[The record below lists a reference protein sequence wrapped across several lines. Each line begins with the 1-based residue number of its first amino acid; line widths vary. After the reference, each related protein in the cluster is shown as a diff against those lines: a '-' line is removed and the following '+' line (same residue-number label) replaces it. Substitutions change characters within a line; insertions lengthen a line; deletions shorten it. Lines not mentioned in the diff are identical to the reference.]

1 MADTRGDDVAVLL
14 MNYGGPEGPEDCEP
28 YLRNI
33 FLDPDL
39 IPIPGLIRPLVARLA
54 GRRRAPQLQKNYEAM
69 GRYTPTLQETMDQAR
84 ALENALGERFRCY
97 VGMRYWKPFIREAC
111 DAMTSAGF
119 RHIVLL
125 PLYPHE
131 SRTTTGSSISE
142 ARRCLRSLKWSGQV
156 SEIRSFWDAPG
167 YLDALAEKVAGAI
180 RGAPDGT
187 RVLFT
192 AHGLPLSV
200 ARKDPYPSQVART
213 VLQISARAGVACRE
227 ITIAGLDQGPFRT
240 DASEETLG
248 GISGTL
254 AWQSKVGPMRW
265 LEPSVETVMGAWKIE
280 GVRRL
285 VVVPVAFVN
294 EHSETLYELD
304 VLYGDMARE
313 MGMEFVRVP
322 TLQVHPAFIEALA
335 GLVREAAE

>member
-1 MADTRGDDVAVLL
+1 MAETRGDDVAVLL

-39 IPIPGLIRPLVARLA
+39 IPIPGLIRPLVARMA

-69 GRYTPTLQETMDQAR
+69 GRYTPTLQETTDQAR
-84 ALENALGERFRCY
+84 ALEAALGARYRCY

-111 DAMTSAGF
+111 DAITSEGF

-142 ARRCLRSLKWSGQV
+142 ARRCLRALKWSGQV
-156 SEIRSFWDAPG
+156 SEIRSFWNAPG
-167 YLDALAEKVAGAI
+167 YLDALAEKVAGAV
-180 RGAPDGT
+180 RGAPEGT

-200 ARKDPYPSQVART
+200 ARKDPYPGQVART
-213 VLQISARAGVACRE
+213 VLEVGARAGVACDE
-227 ITIAGLDQGPFRT
+227 IAIAGLDEGVFRADGPA
-240 DASEETLG
+240 DPN
-248 GISGTL
+248 GIPGAL

-265 LEPSVETVMGAWKIE
+265 LEPSVETAMEAWKDE
-280 GVRRL
+280 GIKRL

-304 VLYGDMARE
+304 VLYADMARE
-313 MGMEFVRVP
+313 MGLEFVRVP

-335 GLVREAAE
+335 GLVRETAE